1 MRTAELPSTAEGSI
15 PRAARARRGR
25 STLAAVLGAAALAL
39 AILFTAG
46 CQSAAPDADADSYVD
61 PGPDPDPGITVAQT
75 YSVFHWNV
83 AGSAIHRGRT
93 DTGLVQDAIA
103 SITAAQPDFISFNEI
118 CQDQYEAIRD
128 GLAEV
133 SGWTVPDA
141 HARFAVT
148 RDPGT
153 GICRSGGFGNA
164 LLSSHELGTSE
175 EYLLPK
181 DYTKGEKARLSA
193 AGRGV
198 EDRKML
204 CAPPADQPRMKFCTV
219 HITGSN
225 RALPAPRGG
234 SQRKVN
240 SQQLAEVARILD
252 SFAKAKQAYL
262 VAGDFNAQPDLKQYV
277 RLKPLMKRHTELDDN
292 NAAHCPG
299 YGTWTA
305 LPPREAAGQPA
316 CGPHPKIDLIIA
328 RGKLPAGAYSA
339 QAQNIPA
346 DCKAVGPDNQIVL
359 PVSRVY
365 CSDHRALTGRATIQ
379 VPTG

>member
-225 RALPAPRGG
+225 RALPAP
-234 SQRKVN
+234 
-240 SQQLAEVARILD
+240 
-252 SFAKAKQAYL
+252 
-262 VAGDFNAQPDLKQYV
+262 
-277 RLKPLMKRHTELDDN
+277 
-292 NAAHCPG
+292 AAAPSG
-299 YGTWTA
+299 RSTRSSW
-305 LPPREAAGQPA
+305 PR
-316 CGPHPKIDLIIA
+316 
-328 RGKLPAGAYSA
+328 
-339 QAQNIPA
+339 
-346 DCKAVGPDNQIVL
+346 
-359 PVSRVY
+359 
-365 CSDHRALTGRATIQ
+365 
-379 VPTG
+379 